1 MTLSVS
7 DLEARLVKV
16 DEELHSI
23 LNSIRKGKERY
34 DVKKEVEELKS
45 LIDRIGKNRLNTIDT
60 TKIIREMREKS
71 YDL

>member
-23 LNSIRKGKERY
+23 LNDIKKGKERY
-34 DVKKEVEELKS
+34 DVKKELEELKS
-45 LIDRIGKNRLNTIDT
+45 LIDRIGKNRLNTTDT

>member
-34 DVKKEVEELKS
+34 DVKKEMEELKS
-45 LIDRIGKNRLNTIDT
+45 LIDRIGKNRLNTTDT

>member
-45 LIDRIGKNRLNTIDT
+45 LIDRIGKNRLNTTDT